1 MHSDD
6 LGRRLGHSHET
17 RKTSAFYI
25 LNFFDG
31 QSLRF
36 LVQVRAG
43 DERFRC
49 PFGFATPGTHD
60 RDDDYHRVRRCNL
73 GAKPIHK
80 RFQIANFFQS
90 EVVPVRLAAGASKQ
104 LGGLSSS
111 YVKQRL
117 EQWAHGYDAS
127 AVQMPKVAR
136 SLSPHQIEAL
146 ASFLSFVGG
155 ESAQKYT

>member
-36 LVQVRAG
+36 PVQVRAG

-73 GAKPIHK
+73 GAEPIRK

-90 EVVPVRLAAGASKQ
+90 KVVPVQLAAEVSKQ

-111 YVKQRL
+111 KISMCVAGAGSKTVV
-117 EQWAHGYDAS
+117 
-127 AVQMPKVAR
+127 AVSVGMPT
-136 SLSPHQIEAL
+136 SPEDK
-146 ASFLSFVGG
+146 
-155 ESAQKYT
+155 AQLVWK